1 MNMLYGA
8 LIALLCLLSFGASVV
23 YAFGKREK
31 ILSNER
37 IRPLT
42 DKIGVTGM
50 RIVYAGAALS
60 VLGLLFFGG
69 AWAWDLRKKEKTPTE
84 VTI

>member
-1 MNMLYGA
+1 MNGRFSLDMLYGA

-23 YAFGKREK
+23 YVFGKREK

-50 RIVYAGAALS
+50 RIVYAAVGLAALF
-60 VLGLLFFGG
+60 VGVWLIRGILFV
-69 AWAWDLRKKEKTPTE
+69 PQ
-84 VTI
+84 